1 MNGCLFFP
9 TNITNKNFLLYE
21 IDDAERKRTIIIIII
36 LVFCLNIYIYIFHS
50 SLTVTDVD
58 KLFVVLSFV
67 SLFLNSNDLTS

>member
-36 LVFCLNIYIYIFHS
+36 LVFCLNIYIY
-50 SLTVTDVD
+50 T
-58 KLFVVLSFV
+58 SFIHH
-67 SLFLNSNDLTS
+67 